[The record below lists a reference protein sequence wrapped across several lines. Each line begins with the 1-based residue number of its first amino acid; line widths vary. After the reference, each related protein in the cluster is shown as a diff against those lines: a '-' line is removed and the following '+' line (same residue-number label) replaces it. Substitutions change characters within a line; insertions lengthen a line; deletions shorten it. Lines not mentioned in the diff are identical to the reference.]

1 MEKNILKDQE
11 EKRILH
17 EINDV
22 LNNSQ
27 QRYDSVMIS
36 ANTPKILQKLGL
48 KNLPILL
55 SAKHVINCLH
65 SKGNNPHWHGLS
77 KQNIIDLKEEL
88 KSPMIVMDSFSDNK
102 SIIVVTNIIDKC
114 KSPVVAVLK
123 ADGVGQYKLKTIS
136 SNYMTSVYGKENIK
150 NIVTKAVHE
159 NMLLYANKEK
169 IQNLRQC
176 AKLQLLRAFRS
187 DFEFNKIIHQSRV
200 FVKENFQEK
209 NKQSVLAKIRQYQ
222 NKSREKKSSNQQMF
236 DLER

>member
-1 MEKNILKDQE
+1 MEKIILKNQE

-22 LNNSQ
+22 LNDNSY
-27 QRYDSVMIS
+27 RYDSVMIS

-55 SAKHVINCLH
+55 SARHIRNCLH
-65 SKGNNPHWHGLS
+65 AKESNPHWHGLS

-88 KSPMIVMDSFSDNK
+88 KEPTIVMDSFTDAK
-102 SIIVVTNIIDKC
+102 SVVVVTNIIDKE
-114 KSPVVAVLK
+114 KFPVVAVLK
-123 ADGVGQYKLKTIS
+123 ADGAGRYKLKTIS
-136 SNYMTSVYGKENIK
+136 SNYMTSVYGKDNIENLIIK
-150 NIVTKAVHE
+150 AISN

-169 IQNLRQC
+169 IQNPRQG
-176 AKLQLLRAFRS
+176 AKLQLLRAFHS

-200 FVKENFQEK
+200 VVKESFREE

-222 NKSREKKSSNQQMF
+222 NKSQEKKQSNQQKF